1 MKYVDEKGR
10 LFGIINVIDFIA
22 LFFFICLVPPLMYFG
37 YKIIII
43 QQPESLGDRVKD
55 VYLNCEMVKLKPD
68 VATKM
73 SVYDRELN
81 AQGAVIGQ
89 IMELGEIEPYEK
101 YASLKQR
108 QALLKL
114 RIEFRGSDLFYK
126 GDLVDAYSELLFK
139 TKKYT
144 AVVIINEELTRMIRV
159 KITLKDLNADV
170 TALIKI
176 GDKETD
182 AEGKTIAEI
191 VMVGTPT
198 ESFREFELN
207 RGNFTIG
214 KIVGK
219 QQINIE
225 MILKCQELSGEIYFK
240 GKPLTYNLPIEFV
253 TNKYKVKGFLSKP
266 YENMKSNNPNDSSG
280 NFQSEKDEERL
291 K

>member
-1 MKYVDEKGR
+1 MKCVDEKGR

-22 LFFFICLVPPLMYFG
+22 LLFFICLVPPLIYFG
-37 YKIIII
+37 YKIIVV

-55 VYLNCEMVKLKPD
+55 VSLNCEMIKLEPD
-68 VATKM
+68 IAAKM
-73 SVYDRELN
+73 SVNDRELN
-81 AQGAVIGQ
+81 TQGAVIGQ

-101 YASLKQR
+101 DALLRQR

-126 GDLVDAYSELLFK
+126 DELVDTYSSLLFK
-139 TKKYT
+139 TKKYA
-144 AVVIINEELTRMIRV
+144 AVAIVNEELTKMIRV
-159 KITLKDLNADV
+159 KITLKDLD
-170 TALIKI
+170 TDITGLIKI
-176 GDKETD
+176 EDKETD

-191 VMVGTPT
+191 VMVGNPT

-219 QQINIE
+219 QQVNAE
-225 MILKCQELSGEIYFK
+225 MILKCQELLGEIYFK
-240 GKPLTYNLPIEFV
+240 GKPLRYDLPIEFV

-266 YENMKSNNPNDSSG
+266 YENMQSSNANNLSD
-280 NFQSEKDEERL
+280 
-291 K
+291 